1 MKNNIFRIL
10 SLSMVCLI
18 AIAFS
23 YITLGMEEKLQNTTN
38 NTLPVPSSKIKNPQS
53 DTLSNNTSSPVI
65 AKKPSLSNIAQSS
78 LNDGLVAYYPFN
90 GNANDESGNGNNG
103 TINGATLTTDRFG
116 NPDNAYSFDGVD
128 DEILVPHNANLNTG
142 SQITIVAWVNPSSSG
157 HGRPIAQKRSS
168 SNVGGY
174 TFETTH
180 SPFGPDNGLQWVIW
194 KGGTP
199 HTLQTPANVLA
210 IGTYQH
216 VAATFDG
223 TTMKVYVNI
232 LEEASMS
239 VSGVIDAVMDPFV
252 IGRNV
257 VHASLVWHGL
267 IDEVRIYNRALSEGE
282 IRELYLSNEMAF
294 EDCGNGIDDDNNG
307 LADCEDPQCC
317 SNEDCVGN
325 SATCKKLVE
334 TVESQKATMNDAQ
347 VTGDFTST
355 LDFKN
360 FEIVSITTGS
370 FAGKGFSKGEC
381 ETTFEGVTYKGEWKG
396 VAFFNQKEN
405 RIDLKGAITG
415 EIMATVEGTLTES
428 TEGSGVYDHYQAT
441 WKIGRLAS
449 SITSAIINV
458 DGYLSYQTR
467 SEYLNTKLYFLQ
479 ENFRGVVGG
488 DYSGDINTVLTH
500 LRIVSKDNP
509 YVGEGF
515 SIISY
520 THTSG
525 AGQGWT
531 YDKLVDQGI
540 VDSRGL
546 FTSPLYGVAYNVLN
560 ETQLPRLLT
569 TSVLKVENGLPPM
582 ADLEV
587 KVIGQ
592 YYVSAGE
599 TVDYIVEYRNQGV
612 KDAENVIVVSK
623 PPVVADYVSST
634 GGGIYRWENHE
645 VFWKLG
651 TVRAR
656 QRGTLSVKV
665 YFPWGLPP
673 HLPIVTIVLYG
684 TTSIEKDYYL
694 NPDKDPLVDVQDYL
708 DYQPLK
714 KTSSSLLTQEEF
726 EAELAL
732 DVEFNDLYQYA
743 IEEGYSYRG
752 SIKETFNED
761 SVLTRVLMSNSSNE
775 ALFLTRV
782 NGQSVLRKYTD
793 SGVTLFGRNGGM
805 TWDIDTDSLES
816 WGDWAVPGSPTFA
829 QCIRNCLLE
838 KAPLYVIKKA
848 IKLVRNIFAAFD
860 CGNCFTSGDPFKCAK
875 CMKALTSIPG
885 VGEVI
890 DISQCTNDC
899 LVDPSKHVCKGEMVR
914 CDKDP
919 ISIFMPEPRD
929 QVVKYKCDELGLYVD
944 REVLQTCA
952 TLYGFKEIC
961 KDGKCVAAPGDLFY
975 TGEVLVGGDPNTKY
989 GHTGAVS
996 AGQKLD
1002 YKVEFEN
1009 GGEGIAYGVYFT
1021 DTLDEDLDDSTLV
1034 PGPVYSTED
1043 NSEIAPAGEYDA
1055 STRTITWFVGEVG
1068 SEKGGYTNFSVNVKT
1083 DAPRGTEIINYATV
1097 YFPSVP
1103 EVTPTNAVVSIIPVE
1118 DCGNGIDDDED
1129 GLIDCDDPECDG
1141 LCPEADNCSDRRD
1154 NDGDGFTDCLDS
1166 DCPPCPAEICDNGLD
1181 DDGDGFTDC
1190 DDPDCQIDN
1199 DGDGRFAPPCGDD
1212 CDDTNPNINPGIS
1225 EVCGDGLDNDCD
1237 RLVDCD
1243 DPDCQAGANYIKGA
1257 IKFGKKGKG
1266 DTAQLNIAIGSD
1278 FCDALPGV
1286 VTVKLSGCDPITI
1299 PVARKGKS
1307 ATFLGKTA
1315 NARLV
1320 INCKKHT
1327 LTLSLKG
1334 MALKDCVGNPVKT
1347 CISVDGVSCICAEAV
1362 FTEKVKKGVLVRLS
1376 YP

>member
-1 MKNNIFRIL
+1 
-10 SLSMVCLI
+10 
-18 AIAFS
+18 
-23 YITLGMEEKLQNTTN
+23 
-38 NTLPVPSSKIKNPQS
+38 
-53 DTLSNNTSSPVI
+53 
-65 AKKPSLSNIAQSS
+65 
-78 LNDGLVAYYPFN
+78 
-90 GNANDESGNGNNG
+90 
-103 TINGATLTTDRFG
+103 
-116 NPDNAYSFDGVD
+116 
-128 DEILVPHNANLNTG
+128 
-142 SQITIVAWVNPSSSG
+142 
-157 HGRPIAQKRSS
+157 
-168 SNVGGY
+168 
-174 TFETTH
+174 
-180 SPFGPDNGLQWVIW
+180 
-194 KGGTP
+194 
-199 HTLQTPANVLA
+199 
-210 IGTYQH
+210 
-216 VAATFDG
+216 
-223 TTMKVYVNI
+223 
-232 LEEASMS
+232 
-239 VSGVIDAVMDPFV
+239 
-252 IGRNV
+252 
-257 VHASLVWHGL
+257 
-267 IDEVRIYNRALSEGE
+267 
-282 IRELYLSNEMAF
+282 
-294 EDCGNGIDDDNNG
+294 
-307 LADCEDPQCC
+307 
-317 SNEDCVGN
+317 
-325 SATCKKLVE
+325 
-334 TVESQKATMNDAQ
+334 
-347 VTGDFTST
+347 
-355 LDFKN
+355 
-360 FEIVSITTGS
+360 
-370 FAGKGFSKGEC
+370 
-381 ETTFEGVTYKGEWKG
+381 
-396 VAFFNQKEN
+396 
-405 RIDLKGAITG
+405 
-415 EIMATVEGTLTES
+415 
-428 TEGSGVYDHYQAT
+428 
-441 WKIGRLAS
+441 
-449 SITSAIINV
+449 
-458 DGYLSYQTR
+458 
-467 SEYLNTKLYFLQ
+467 
-479 ENFRGVVGG
+479 
-488 DYSGDINTVLTH
+488 
-500 LRIVSKDNP
+500 
-509 YVGEGF
+509 
-515 SIISY
+515 
-520 THTSG
+520 
-525 AGQGWT
+525 
-531 YDKLVDQGI
+531 
-540 VDSRGL
+540 
-546 FTSPLYGVAYNVLN
+546 
-560 ETQLPRLLT
+560 
-569 TSVLKVENGLPPM
+569 
-582 ADLEV
+582 
-587 KVIGQ
+587 
-592 YYVSAGE
+592 
-599 TVDYIVEYRNQGV
+599 
-612 KDAENVIVVSK
+612 
-623 PPVVADYVSST
+623 
-634 GGGIYRWENHE
+634 
-645 VFWKLG
+645 
-651 TVRAR
+651 
-656 QRGTLSVKV
+656 
-665 YFPWGLPP
+665 
-673 HLPIVTIVLYG
+673 
-684 TTSIEKDYYL
+684 
-694 NPDKDPLVDVQDYL
+694 
-708 DYQPLK
+708 
-714 KTSSSLLTQEEF
+714 
-726 EAELAL
+726 
-732 DVEFNDLYQYA
+732 
-743 IEEGYSYRG
+743 
-752 SIKETFNED
+752 
-761 SVLTRVLMSNSSNE
+761 MSNSSNE

-1225 EVCGDGLDNDCD
+1225 EVCGDGIDNNCDGLIDCEDPDCQIDEVCDDGIDNDCD
-1237 RLVDCD
+1237 GLIDCD
-1243 DPDCQAGANYIKGA
+1243 DPDCDCCKSTNFSEGVSSVRFNHKKASKDTALLRLCVNEAFCDLLGAGIDKMYLRLNGCKEIIIPGTSLKANKKKMLFSATSANY
-1257 IKFGKKGKG
+1257 
-1266 DTAQLNIAIGSD
+1266 N
-1278 FCDALPGV
+1278 
-1286 VTVKLSGCDPITI
+1286 
-1299 PVARKGKS
+1299 
-1307 ATFLGKTA
+1307 
-1315 NARLV
+1315 LV

-1327 LTLSLKG
+1327 LTLTLKK
-1334 MALKDCVGNPVKT
+1334 MELKDCVDNPVKF
-1347 CISVDGVSCICAEAV
+1347 CVVIKDGPCLCAEET
-1362 FTEKVKKGVLVRLS
+1362 FTEKRDKKDKLILLKFLS
-1376 YP
+1376 TYVCP